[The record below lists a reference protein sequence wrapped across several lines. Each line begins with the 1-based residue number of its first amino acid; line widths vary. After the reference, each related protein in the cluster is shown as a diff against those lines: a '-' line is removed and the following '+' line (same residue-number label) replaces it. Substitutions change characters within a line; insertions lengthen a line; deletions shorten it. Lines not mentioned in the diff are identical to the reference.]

1 MNIKFVF
8 ETFFGMETNV
18 KINWWRKDET
28 ARYDSEVA
36 LINRVI
42 HLSPSFYGRRQ
53 PVDVP

>member
-8 ETFFGMETNV
+8 EPFFGMETNV

-42 HLSPSFYGRRQ
+42 HLSPSFYGRKQ

>member
-1 MNIKFVF
+1 MNIRFVF
-8 ETFFGMETNV
+8 ENFSGMGTDV
-18 KINWWRKDET
+18 KINWWRRDET
-28 ARYDSEVA
+28 ARCDSEVA

>member
-42 HLSPSFYGRRQ
+42 HLSPSFYGRKQ
-53 PVDVP
+53 PVDVT

>member
-1 MNIKFVF
+1 MNIRFVF
-8 ETFFGMETNV
+8 ENFSGMGTNV
-18 KINWWRKDET
+18 KINWWRRDET
-28 ARYDSEVA
+28 ARCDSEVA

>member
-1 MNIKFVF
+1 MNIRFVF
-8 ETFFGMETNV
+8 ETFFGMGTNV

-36 LINRVI
+36 LINLVI

>member
-42 HLSPSFYGRRQ
+42 HLSPSFYGRKQ